1 MIPAEMT
8 RELLA
13 VSREAPDHEVA
24 LATRLRLVRN
34 LREPFPAGLEPGE
47 RLLMRERLL
56 AGLRGCSLLDGARCL
71 EAESLA
77 AHEITFLA
85 EAILGHDRIPDDTA
99 GLGLAFGDDP
109 RLSVLVA
116 AEDHFVIS
124 CLRPG
129 LALQEAW
136 ACADAMDAALEERF
150 EFAFSEE
157 FGYLAASPRGAGT
170 ALAAAVA
177 VHLPALALSE
187 ELPKVL
193 RGLGALHLSLAPLNG
208 GDEAATGLF
217 AVGNAR
223 TLGREE
229 GEILASLA
237 GTVDKLAE
245 FEARAR
251 ERLLSE
257 ARSLL
262 EDRVWTAYGQL
273 RYARLMDGE
282 KARELLGTLRL
293 GCLAGIIQD
302 ITLQEVQAMWRL
314 LQPGHLQAAE
324 GRALDEDDAAELRAA
339 RLRDWLGD
347 PREEDGAR

>member
-1 MIPAEMT
+1 MPAELT

-13 VSREAPDHEVA
+13 VSQETPDHEVA
-24 LATRLRLVRN
+24 LLSRLRLVRN
-34 LREPFPAGLEPGE
+34 LREPFPTGMTPGE
-47 RLLMRERLL
+47 RLLLRERLM
-56 AGLRGCSLLDGARCL
+56 AGLRGCASLDASRCL

-77 AHEITFLA
+77 EHELAFLA
-85 EAILGHDRIPDDTA
+85 EASLSRDRIPPDPA
-99 GLGLAFGDDP
+99 GLGLAFGEDA
-109 RLSVLVA
+109 RLSILVA
-116 AEDHFVIS
+116 AEDHLVIN

-129 LALQEAW
+129 LALQDAW
-136 ACADAMDAALEERF
+136 ACVDAMDAALEERF

-170 ALAAAVA
+170 GLAAAV
-177 VHLPALALSE
+177 VIHLPALALAE

-193 RGLGALHLSLAPLNG
+193 RGLGALHLSLAPLGGN
-208 GDEAATGLF
+208 GDETASGLL
-217 AVGNAR
+217 AVTNAR

-229 GEILASLA
+229 GEILASLSA
-237 GTVDKLAE
+237 TVAKLQE

-293 GCLAGIIQD
+293 GCLAGVIQD

-324 GRALDEDDAAELRAA
+324 GRALDEDAAAELRAA